1 MIWQCKECAKYS
13 KSDRRKLMERTIGW
27 RRKKNFSKAR
37 KKKRTATDI
46 GVNDAKNGK
55 RLRVKCDGQYIKGKI
70 PIYHS
75 KARRRTNN
83 RGFYGSTV
91 NWKHRDAQKVL
102 SMDSQ
107 EEEFNNEKEVKD
119 EKC

>member
-1 MIWQCKECAKYS
+1 MNHLANTEPDIVKAFVKLIPEYGRYDDLMCLLGTEC
-13 KSDRRKLMERTIGW
+13 E
-27 RRKKNFSKAR
+27 
-37 KKKRTATDI
+37 
-46 GVNDAKNGK
+46 V
-55 RLRVKCDGQYIKGKI
+55 
-70 PIYHS
+70 YHS

-107 EEEFNNEKEVKD
+107 EEEFND
-119 EKC
+119 EKR

>member
-1 MIWQCKECAKYS
+1 
-13 KSDRRKLMERTIGW
+13 MERTIGW

-107 EEEFNNEKEVKD
+107 EEEFNDEKEVKD
-119 EKC
+119 GKR

>member
-1 MIWQCKECAKYS
+1 M
-13 KSDRRKLMERTIGW
+13 

-70 PIYHS
+70 PIY
-75 KARRRTNN
+75 
-83 RGFYGSTV
+83 
-91 NWKHRDAQKVL
+91 L

-119 EKC
+119 GKC